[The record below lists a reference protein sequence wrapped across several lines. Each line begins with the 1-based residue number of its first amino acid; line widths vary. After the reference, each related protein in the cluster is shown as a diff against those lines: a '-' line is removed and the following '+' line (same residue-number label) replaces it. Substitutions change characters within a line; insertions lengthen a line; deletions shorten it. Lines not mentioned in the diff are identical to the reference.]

1 MIIPWFKILIL
12 FKELRNLQST
22 EEKNHKFMQW
32 YMKYL
37 CNFTIVSV
45 TKKKF
50 MVHERV
56 RINKFLNFEYN
67 LKLTTKG
74 IYFIP
79 IIVGI

>member
-1 MIIPWFKILIL
+1 
-12 FKELRNLQST
+12 
-22 EEKNHKFMQW
+22 MQW
-32 YMKYL
+32 YMQYL

-67 LKLTTKG
+67 FKLTTIR